1 MSSGVTVLK
10 FTSPTCGPCRTIKPS
25 LEAMAEDFPNVN
37 WIEVN
42 TKNDPEG
49 YADRFKISVV
59 PTLVFL
65 KGTVEVARHT
75 GSSVGLYYT
84 LLRKALAA

>member
-10 FTSPTCGPCRTIKPS
+10 FWSPTCGPCRTIAPA
-25 LEAMAEDFPNVN
+25 LEAMGEDFPNVN
-37 WIEVN
+37 WVSVN
-42 TKNDPEG
+42 TKEDREG
-49 YADRFKISVV
+49 YVDRFKISVV

-65 KGTVEVARHT
+65 KGTTEVARHT
-75 GSSVGLYYT
+75 GANVGLYYT

>member
-10 FTSPTCGPCRTIKPS
+10 FTSPTCGPCRTIAPS
-25 LEAMAEDFPNVN
+25 LEAMGEDFPNVT
-37 WIEVN
+37 WISVN
-42 TKNDPEG
+42 TKEDREG
-49 YADRFKISVV
+49 YVDRFKISVV

-65 KGTVEVARHT
+65 KGGVEVARHT
-75 GSSVGLYYT
+75 GANVGLYYT

>member
-10 FTSPTCGPCRTIKPS
+10 FWSPTCGPCRTIAPA
-25 LEAMAEDFPNVN
+25 LESMAEDFPNVN
-37 WIEVN
+37 WVSVN
-42 TKNDPEG
+42 TKEDREG
-49 YADRFKISVV
+49 YVDRFKVSVV

-65 KGTVEVARHT
+65 KGTTEVARHV
-75 GSSVGLYYT
+75 GANVGLYYT

>member
-10 FTSPTCGPCRTIKPS
+10 FSSPTCGPCRTIKPA
-25 LEAMAEDFPNVN
+25 LEAMAEDFPNVT
-37 WIEVN
+37 WVDIN
-42 TKNDPEG
+42 TKEDREG
-49 YADRFKISVV
+49 YVDKYRVTVV

-65 KGTVEVARHT
+65 KGTAEVARHT
-75 GSSVGLYYT
+75 GANMGMFYT

>member
-10 FTSPTCGPCRTIKPS
+10 FWSPTCGPCRTIAPA
-25 LEAMAEDFPNVN
+25 LESMAEDFPNVT
-37 WIEVN
+37 WMSIN
-42 TKNDPEG
+42 TKEDREG
-49 YADRFKISVV
+49 YVDRFKVTVV

-65 KGTVEVARHT
+65 KNNVEVARHT
-75 GSSVGLYYT
+75 GANVGLYYT

>member
-10 FTSPTCGPCRTIKPS
+10 FWSPTCGPCRTIAPA
-25 LEAMAEDFPNVN
+25 LEAMMEDYPNVS
-37 WIEVN
+37 WVSIN
-42 TKNDPEG
+42 TKDDREG
-49 YADRFKISVV
+49 YVDKFRVTVV

-65 KGTVEVARHT
+65 KHGVEVARHT
-75 GSSVGLYYT
+75 GAGVGMYYT

>member
-10 FTSPTCGPCRTIKPS
+10 FTSPTCGPCRTIKPA
-25 LEAMAEDFPNVN
+25 LESMAEDFPNVT
-37 WIEVN
+37 WIEIN
-42 TKNDPEG
+42 TKDDREG
-49 YADRFKISVV
+49 YVDKYRVTVV

-65 KGTVEVARHT
+65 KRDVEVARHT
-75 GSSVGLYYT
+75 GAAVGMFYT

>member
-25 LEAMAEDFPNVN
+25 LEAMAEDFPNVT

-49 YADRFKISVV
+49 YADRFKISLV

-75 GSSVGLYYT
+75 GANVGLYYT

>member
-10 FTSPTCGPCRTIKPS
+10 FWSPTCGPCRTIAPS
-25 LEAMAEDFPNVN
+25 LEAMGEDFPNVN
-37 WIEVN
+37 WVSVN
-42 TKNDPEG
+42 TKEDREG
-49 YADRFKISVV
+49 YVDRFKVSVV

-65 KGTVEVARHT
+65 KGNVEVARHT
-75 GSSVGLYYT
+75 GASVGMYYT

>member
-10 FTSPTCGPCRTIKPS
+10 FTSPTCGPCRTIKPA
-25 LEAMAEDFPNVN
+25 LEAMAEDFPNVT
-37 WIEVN
+37 WIEIN
-42 TKNDPEG
+42 TKDDREG
-49 YADRFKISVV
+49 YVDKYRVTVV

-65 KGTVEVARHT
+65 KGGVEVARHT
-75 GSSVGLYYT
+75 GANMGMFYT

>member
-10 FTSPTCGPCRTIKPS
+10 FTSPTCGPCRTIKPG
-25 LEAMAEDFPNVN
+25 LEAMAEDFPNVT
-37 WIEVN
+37 WIDVN
-42 TKNDPEG
+42 TKDDREG
-49 YADRFKISVV
+49 YVDKYRVTVV

-65 KGTVEVARHT
+65 KGGLEVGRFT
-75 GSSVGLYYT
+75 GANMAMFYT

>member
-10 FTSPTCGPCRTIKPS
+10 FTSPTCGPCRTIKPA
-25 LEAMAEDFPNVN
+25 LEAMAEDFPNVS
-37 WIEVN
+37 WIDVN
-42 TKNDPEG
+42 TKDDREG
-49 YADRFKISVV
+49 YTDRYKVTVV

-65 KGTVEVARHT
+65 KGTTEVARH
-75 GSSVGLYYT
+75 VGANVGMFYT

>member
-10 FTSPTCGPCRTIKPS
+10 FWSPTCGPCRTIAPA
-25 LEAMAEDFPNVN
+25 LEAMGEDFPNVN
-37 WIEVN
+37 WVSVN
-42 TKNDPEG
+42 TKEDREG
-49 YADRFKISVV
+49 YVDRFKISVV

-65 KGTVEVARHT
+65 KGSTEVARHT
-75 GSSVGLYYT
+75 GANVGLYYT

>member
-1 MSSGVTVLK
+1 M
-10 FTSPTCGPCRTIKPS
+10 
-25 LEAMAEDFPNVN
+25 MEDYPNVS
-37 WIEVN
+37 WVSIN

-49 YADRFKISVV
+49 YVDKYRVTVV

-65 KGTVEVARHT
+65 KGTTEVARHT
-75 GSSVGLYYT
+75 GAAVGMFYT

>member
-10 FTSPTCGPCRTIKPS
+10 FWSPTCGPCRTIAPA
-25 LEAMAEDFPNVN
+25 LESMAEDFPNVN
-37 WIEVN
+37 WVSVN
-42 TKNDPEG
+42 TKEDREG
-49 YADRFKISVV
+49 YVDRFKISVV

-65 KGTVEVARHT
+65 KGTTEVARHT
-75 GSSVGLYYT
+75 GANVGLYYT

>member
-25 LEAMAEDFPNVN
+25 LEAMAEDFPNVT

-42 TKNDPEG
+42 TKDDREG
-49 YADRFKISVV
+49 YVDRFKISVV

-65 KGTVEVARHT
+65 KGNVEVARHT
-75 GSSVGLYYT
+75 GASVGLYYT

>member
-10 FTSPTCGPCRTIKPS
+10 FTSPTCGPCRTIKPA
-25 LEAMAEDFPNVN
+25 LESMAEDFPNVT
-37 WIEVN
+37 WIEIN
-42 TKNDPEG
+42 TKDDREG
-49 YADRFKISVV
+49 YVDKYRVTVV

-65 KGTVEVARHT
+65 KRGVEVARHT
-75 GSSVGLYYT
+75 GAAVGMYYT

>member
-10 FTSPTCGPCRTIKPS
+10 FTSPTCGPCRTIAPS
-25 LEAMAEDFPNVN
+25 LEAMMEDYPNVT
-37 WIEVN
+37 WVSIN
-42 TKNDPEG
+42 TKDDREG
-49 YADRFKISVV
+49 YVDKYRVTVV

-65 KGTVEVARHT
+65 KGTTEIARHT
-75 GSSVGLYYT
+75 GSNVGMFYT